1 MVPASLDLDPLIDRL
16 LFFRFFFASV
26 KMRAGGDWGCVG
38 SAAQVRVEI
47 ELNRGWPKL
56 PNAYAK

>member
-38 SAAQVRVEI
+38 IAAQARRII
-47 ELNRGWPKL
+47 EPNRGFPQL